1 MIDQPR
7 PRIYWITWA
16 GSAFRIWCGCLPL
29 RCARAVEMR
38 ENKRRR
44 APEGQR
50 LSRRGARPRRGVAG
64 NPQQVRA
71 VAGEAPAAAA
81 LTRQEES
88 HQVPLGEVRLEEVT
102 QAAVHQPP
110 EEALRAAAAQQT
122 AAARQVAAQQ
132 LTWMQAA

>member
-1 MIDQPR
+1 MSMIDQPR

-71 VAGEAPAAAA
+71 VAGEAPLAAEVFQ
-81 LTRQEES
+81 QEES
-88 HQVPLGEVRLEEVT
+88 RPTALEE
-102 QAAVHQPP
+102 AWL
-110 EEALRAAAAQQT
+110 EEAPQ
-122 AAARQVAAQQ
+122 
-132 LTWMQAA
+132 